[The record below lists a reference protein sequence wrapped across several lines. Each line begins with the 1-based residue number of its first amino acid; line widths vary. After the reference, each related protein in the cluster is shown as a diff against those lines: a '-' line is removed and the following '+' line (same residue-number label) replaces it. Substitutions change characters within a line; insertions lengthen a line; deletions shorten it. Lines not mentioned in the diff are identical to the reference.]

1 MVRLSLSQINLL
13 FDFILFVPSLCYVD
27 IGTDC
32 LCVVVYS
39 IYIYDG
45 EHINNMNNMWLC
57 VVVVSVC
64 EMCSDSQSSNS
75 STNDAQN
82 VSPSSNGSRSYLEE
96 ELKYWKHQQQKSYHK
111 SFQIL
116 NHESWIISHHMNH
129 RKDRIA
135 YYLQII
141 WKNTKH
147 LRMLKTC
154 MRRRSSMSTF

>member
-32 LCVVVYS
+32 LCVVVYW
-39 IYIYDG
+39 IYMTVNTVAICDFV
-45 EHINNMNNMWLC
+45 C
-57 VVVVSVC
+57 VLLVVVSVR

-82 VSPSSNGSRSYLEE
+82 VSPSSNGSRSYLDE
-96 ELKYWKHQQQKSYHK
+96 ELKYWKNQQQKSYHK
-111 SFQIL
+111 SLQIQ

-141 WKNTKH
+141 WKN
-147 LRMLKTC
+147 KT
-154 MRRRSSMSTF
+154 SADV